1 MTESMCSTKT
11 ERAVATLK
19 QIQQAVIQLTEW
31 NADKQSA
38 DDFMT
43 SPEGMKDLAASSM
56 LVEAIGEG
64 FKNVDKLT
72 DGQLLPLR
80 QEIPWKEVKGI
91 RDKIAHG
98 YFDIDADIIFES
110 VKFELPELLPAID
123 FFIEHLTK
131 AGL

>member
-11 ERAVATLK
+11 ERTVATLK
-19 QIQQAVIQLTEW
+19 QIRQAVIQLTEW

-91 RDKIAHG
+91 CDKIAHG
-98 YFDIDADIIFES
+98 YFDIDAEIIFES

-123 FFIEHLTK
+123 FFIEHLTTNK
-131 AGL
+131 